1 MNDSGPSIE
10 KDIPCSV
17 CGNDFDFILPAA
29 VVEAAQKG
37 RLVIFAG
44 AGVSTEESNVFPYTF
59 FDEIK
64 SKISSI
70 PEIAD
75 FPSVMSAYEAEFGRQ
90 KLVEVAIKRL
100 RAAETFPAIKSSAT
114 HFHRELATISPIREI
129 ITTNWDPFFENE
141 CGAHPIVVDG
151 DYAFYNIPGRKV
163 YKIHGSI
170 GNISTLVAT
179 KEDYSE
185 TEERLRI
192 SAVGGTLR
200 HLLATKVIV
209 FVGYS
214 LRDADFRNVYEP
226 LMASMGKLK
235 PVSFFVGPF
244 DSPEANA
251 LGLRHLKTSGTNF
264 LRSLKA
270 HLVESEDLLDDQVIE
285 RARRAHRIVLNA
297 YTQTLDM
304 NWREHP
310 ELVFSLS
317 YQDGLIDALNR
328 IMSQWMTGEYT
339 DPGHIS
345 HTVDSYERLLHTAIE
360 RRRFY
365 DGAYI
370 HGYLNGLSLLLMD
383 DEAIDTLPLY
393 ETFEDDEFFE
403 TATAEDL
410 PEGDEE
416 SLESS
421 LQPEPSDLPSAEET
435 DDTPAWSQLLSEAQL
450 LDYLDGVLDTFPA
463 MSADVD
469 RILKGIPIDMVPT
482 HTPFLGGVIDPE

>member
-1 MNDSGPSIE
+1 MNDSGSSIE
-10 KDIPCSV
+10 KDTRCVV
-17 CGNDFDFILPAA
+17 CGNDFDFIFPASL
-29 VVEAAQKG
+29 VEAALKG

-44 AGVSTEESNVFPYTF
+44 AGVSTEENNVFPYTF
-59 FDEIK
+59 YDEIK
-64 SKISSI
+64 AKISSL
-70 PEIAD
+70 PEFDD
-75 FPSVMSAYEAEFGRQ
+75 FPSVMSAYEREFGRQ
-90 KLVEVAIKRL
+90 KLVEVAIRRL

-129 ITTNWDPFFENE
+129 ITTNWDLFFENE

-179 KEDYSE
+179 KEDYDE

-200 HLLATKVIV
+200 HLLATKIIV

-244 DSPEANA
+244 DSPEAGA

-270 HLVESEDLLDDQVIE
+270 HLVESEDLLDDRVIE
-285 RARRAHRIVLNA
+285 RARRAHPIVLDA
-297 YTQTLDM
+297 YTQTSEM
-304 NWREHP
+304 NWRVHP

-317 YQDGLIDALNR
+317 YQEGLIDALNR
-328 IMSQWMTGEYT
+328 IKSQWITGEYT
-339 DPGHIS
+339 DPRHIN
-345 HTVDSYERLLHTAIE
+345 HTLDSYEHFLHTAVE
-360 RRRFY
+360 RGRFY
-365 DGAYI
+365 DAAYI
-370 HGYLNGLSLLLMD
+370 HGYLNGLMLLLLD

-403 TATAEDL
+403 TLTTQDL
-410 PEGDEE
+410 PDDNQE
-416 SLESS
+416 SLGDS
-421 LQPEPSDLPSAEET
+421 LQPEPLDLPYVVEM
-435 DDTPAWSQLLSEAQL
+435 DDRPAWSQLLSEAQL
-450 LDYLDGVLDTFPA
+450 LDYLDGVLDAFPA
-463 MSADVD
+463 MVAEVD
-469 RILKGIPIDMVPT
+469 RILKSIPFDMVPT
-482 HTPFLGGVIDPE
+482 HAPFLDGVIDPE